1 MTPEQIRQ
9 LWNLLLQSWGQKFA
23 EQYGAE
29 PNDAWTAML
38 ASTDPSAAG
47 AAFKALVLSGS
58 PFPPTL
64 PEFLAEARKHVRDR
78 AVAERNASVLLPPPS
93 PVSPEKARENIER
106 LRRTLNS

>member
-1 MTPEQIRQ
+1 MNPEQIRQ

-38 ASTDPSAAG
+38 ASTEPSAAG

-64 PEFLAEARKHVRDR
+64 PEFLAEARKHVRR
-78 AVAERNASVLLPPPS
+78 QAVVDMNALRPPPQD
-93 PVSPEKARENIER
+93 PVSPERARENIER

>member
-38 ASTDPSAAG
+38 AATDPSAAG

-64 PEFLAEARKHVRDR
+64 PEFLAEARKHVRQQ
-78 AVAERNASVLLPPPS
+78 AVVAMNVLPTPPQR
-93 PVSPEKARENIER
+93 VSPERARENIEM
-106 LRRTLNS
+106 LRRTLYS